1 MKQKTR
7 QIIAAVLAVAV
18 GGSIVIGS
26 ISVLILNLVN

>member
-1 MKQKTR
+1 MKQRTKK
-7 QIIAAVLAVAV
+7 IVAAILAIAI